1 MCHRISECLLLI
13 LLLSPSI
20 GRAQEPG
27 SSSSGAQEGNNK
39 PVLKLSL
46 EQAVEIALSPEGST
60 RVKIAKEL
68 IKQAQAQ
75 AAQARASLL
84 PNIDAYVG
92 QQNQTRNLEAVG
104 LSFSLPITGF
114 VFPRLVGPFNVFD
127 ARATASQSVFDLSS
141 IKRFQASR
149 AGISQAEAEL
159 ENAQDQTRDLAARA
173 YLAAL
178 RSDAGIE
185 MARANVLLSQALVK
199 LASNRKTAG
208 TSTGI
213 EVTRAQVQLANEQQ
227 RLLVASNERERAH
240 LQLLRAINLDL
251 DAEVELTEHLDFVPM
266 QEVPLAQAI
275 KTALESRADWKAQQR
290 RETAVHLS
298 QTATRLERVPSL
310 SVFADYGSIGS
321 SINNAIPTR
330 TYGFTVRVPVFDGGR
345 RDARGAEGAAK
356 AHQERLRTDDL
367 RTQIELDIR
376 LALESLRSSGEQ
388 VKTAREGL
396 ILAENE
402 LAQAQRRFQ
411 AGVGNSIEVTDAQTR
426 LERARDNE
434 IQALFNYGMSRIDL
448 NTAMGTIRNIT
459 HR

>member
-1 MCHRISECLLLI
+1 MSHRISGCLLLI
-13 LLLSPSI
+13 LLLSSSI
-20 GRAQEPG
+20 GRAQDPG
-27 SSSSGAQEGNNK
+27 SPSLGAQEGKNK
-39 PVLKLSL
+39 PVLRLSL

-60 RVKIAKEL
+60 RVQIAKEL

-75 AAQARASLL
+75 AAQARAALL
-84 PNIDAYVG
+84 PNIDASVG
-92 QQNQTRNLEAVG
+92 QQSQTRNLAAFG
-104 LSFSLPITGF
+104 LNFSIPVPGF
-114 VFPRLVGPFNVFD
+114 VFPRLVGPYNVFD

-149 AGISQAEAEL
+149 TGVSQAEAEL
-159 ENAQDQTRDLAARA
+159 ESAQDQTRDLAARA

-178 RSDAGIE
+178 RSDASVE
-185 MARANVLLSQALVK
+185 MAQANVLLSEALVK
-199 LASNRKTAG
+199 LASDRKAAG

-213 EVTRAQVQLANEQQ
+213 EVTRAQVQLANEKQ

-240 LQLLRAINLDL
+240 LQLLRTINLDL
-251 DAEVELTEHLDFVPM
+251 DAEIELTEHLDFVPM

-275 KTALESRADWKAQQR
+275 QTALESRADWKAQQR
-290 RETAVHLS
+290 RETTVRLS

-321 SINNAIPTR
+321 SIDHAIPTR
-330 TYGFTVRVPVFDGGR
+330 AYGFTVRVPLFDGGR

-356 AHQERLRTDDL
+356 ARQERLRTGDL

-396 ILAENE
+396 SLAENE

-434 IQALFNYGMSRIDL
+434 IQALFNYGLARIDM
-448 NTAMGTIRNIT
+448 NTAMGTIRSIT
-459 HR
+459 HK